1 MHSGVI
7 VSSISSLSVN
17 ICKNVHI
24 NEPITPQEPEN
35 NNEENNNQIDD
46 PIEDMLN

>member
-1 MHSGVI
+1 MHSGII

-35 NNEENNNQIDD
+35 NNKENNNQIDA

>member
-1 MHSGVI
+1 MQ
-7 VSSISSLSVN
+7 N
-17 ICKNVHI
+17 IHI

-35 NNEENNNQIDD
+35 NNEENNDQIDD